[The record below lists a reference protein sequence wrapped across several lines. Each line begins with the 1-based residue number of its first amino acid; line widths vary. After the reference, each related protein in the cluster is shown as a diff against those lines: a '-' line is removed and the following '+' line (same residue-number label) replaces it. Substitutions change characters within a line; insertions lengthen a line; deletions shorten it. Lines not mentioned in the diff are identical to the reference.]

1 MQEKTITALCDA
13 LTRQQLPFVQGEPL
27 AAHTTF
33 RIGGPAVM
41 RTTSV
46 PASEDSI

>member
-27 AAHTTF
+27 GPYDLSDRRSGGVLVRAAGC
-33 RIGGPAVM
+33 RA
-41 RTTSV
+41 
-46 PASEDSI
+46 AA

>member
-33 RIGGPAVM
+33 RIGGVLVRAAGC
-41 RTTSV
+41 R
-46 PASEDSI
+46 AAA

>member
-13 LTRQQLPFVQGEPL
+13 LTRQQLPFVQREPL

-33 RIGGPAVM
+33 RIGGPAVFWGA
-41 RTTSV
+41 
-46 PASEDSI
+46 PPLP

>member
-27 AAHTTF
+27 AAHKTF
-33 RIGGPAVM
+33 RIGGPAVFW
-41 RTTSV
+41 
-46 PASEDSI
+46 